1 MSPVFKTVVLFTVT
15 ALLCVATFFL
25 VPHLRSRENRGGD
38 IEFAIGEPEQE
49 DEPGMSASGKKDK
62 SSAVFPRTAQVA
74 RSVPGS
80 FDDREESRPGVEEMR
95 NEVEDLL
102 RRFRGTPEERQDVV
116 DECKDG
122 REFIL
127 LMAELSESSIEEMS
141 PEELEKERENF
152 EKEYRAQ
159 LDYLQTGCL
168 QQMLKTSEEEDVI
181 GGAIEA
187 AQDFLER
194 IDTALLSAGY

>member
-1 MSPVFKTVVLFTVT
+1 MSPVFKSVVVFTV
-15 ALLCVATFFL
+15 AAILCAATFFL
-25 VPHLRSRENRGGD
+25 VPFLRCRENRTGE
-38 IEFAIGEPEQE
+38 IELVNGEPEQK
-49 DEPGMSASGKKDK
+49 DGARMSASGMADEP
-62 SSAVFPRTAQVA
+62 SAVFSHPAKPT
-74 RSVPGS
+74 RSAHDS
-80 FDDREESRPGVEEMR
+80 FEDRENTQFDVGEMR

-102 RRFRGTPEERQDVV
+102 TRFRGTPEERQEVI
-116 DECKDG
+116 DECAEG

-159 LDYLQTGCL
+159 LDCLQTGFL
-168 QQMLKTSEEEDVI
+168 QQMLETSEEEEVI
-181 GGAIEA
+181 GGALEA

-194 IDTALLSAGY
+194 IDAALLSAGY